1 MGLACL
7 LLPVTDPVEEF
18 VKMAEKAARQWAY
31 QPKALLEKLM
41 GDKPPTLREL
51 SEEFQATRRDLLGA
65 ILKGTVEQCLAPW
78 LEQEVA
84 PCPRCQRQLRRKR
97 REKKVLS
104 TLQGEFPLERPYFYC
119 PNCRQGFCPVDA
131 ALGVAPQAHQFDVQ
145 HRVTKLAA
153 RMPFAEA
160 VASVEELTGVR
171 VSNHFAHDTLT
182 AVGQAATLE
191 LVIPDAEEIARRI
204 AKAQGNSPEPPIL
217 VVASDG
223 AKTPTRPKAPR
234 KGKRGPGRYRE
245 VRGAR
250 LYLLDA
256 DDEIIPVASWHQIQT
271 AEAFRKDL
279 GVIAQ
284 RIPQDR
290 VRICLVGDGADG
302 VWSAMVE
309 CFPTG
314 RQLLDFYHGLEH
326 LHGAGRALYGDGALE
341 AHQWAE
347 STMVRLAEGAV
358 DTVLEQLRRLRS
370 RQEAAA
376 AEELRKLIG
385 YLEGQRHR
393 LGYMEAIEQ
402 GYPIG
407 SGAIE
412 SANKFLCHAR
422 MKRSGAWWVEESG
435 NEMLR
440 LRCAM
445 YNGTYDRV
453 FAHYEASRSPG
464 TAAPTLLGTN
474 A

>member
-7 LLPVTDPVEEF
+7 SLPVTDVVEEF
-18 VKMAEKAARQWAY
+18 VNMVEKAARQWAY
-31 QPKALLEKLM
+31 EQKGLFELLAQ
-41 GDKPPTLREL
+41 GKPPSLREL

-65 ILKGTVEQCLAPW
+65 ILKGAVEEGLAEW
-78 LEQEVA
+78 LEQEA
-84 PCPRCQRQLRRKR
+84 AACPRCQRRLRRKR
-97 REKKVLS
+97 FEKKTVS
-104 TLQGEFPLERPYFYC
+104 TLQGEFVLERPYFYC
-119 PNCRQGFCPVDA
+119 PECRHGFCPVDA
-131 ALGVAPQAHQFDVQ
+131 VLGVASQTHQFDVQ

-153 RMPFAEA
+153 RMPFEDA
-160 VASVEELTGVR
+160 VASVEELTGMG

-182 AVGQAATLE
+182 AVGEAATLE
-191 LVIPDAEEIARRI
+191 LVIPDAQEIARRI
-204 AKAQGNSPEPPIL
+204 AEAKGASRELPIL
-217 VVASDG
+217 VVAADG

-245 VRGAR
+245 VRGVR

-256 DDEIIPVASWHQIQT
+256 DDEVVPVASWHQIQT
-271 AEAFRKDL
+271 AEAFGRDL

-284 RIPQDR
+284 RIAQDQ
-290 VRICLVGDGADG
+290 VRICLVGDGADW
-302 VWSAMVE
+302 VWSSMVA
-309 CFPTG
+309 CFPKG
-314 RQLLDFYHGLEH
+314 RQILDFYHGLEH
-326 LHGAGRALYGDGALE
+326 LHAAARAQYGEGSLEGR
-341 AHQWAE
+341 QWAE

-358 DTVLEQLRRLRS
+358 DTVLEQLRRLRP
-370 RQEAAA
+370 RHAEQA

-393 LGYMEAIEQ
+393 LGYVGAIED

-440 LRCAM
+440 VRCAM

-453 FAHYEASRSPG
+453 FAHYEASRKPV
-464 TAAPTLLGTN
+464 TVATQARDE
-474 A
+474 